1 MTSRFARL
9 AFRTTPSP
17 SALTKFQMPAMS
29 PTMTE
34 GGIASWKL
42 KEGDTFTTGDVL
54 VEIETDK
61 ATIDVEAQDDGVL
74 AKIMVSGPPGGGGGG
89 EAGRLDFES

>member
-1 MTSRFARL
+1 
-9 AFRTTPSP
+9 
-17 SALTKFQMPAMS
+17 
-29 PTMTE
+29 MTE

-74 AKIMVSGPPGGGGGG
+74 AKIMVSGPRGGGGGRG
-89 EAGRLDFES
+89 GGGPARFRKLSGMAWEGWNAEDDAGRDKLWSRYRGT

>member
-1 MTSRFARL
+1 
-9 AFRTTPSP
+9 
-17 SALTKFQMPAMS
+17 MS

-42 KEGDTFTTGDVL
+42 KEGDTFTAGDVL

-61 ATIDVEAQDDGVL
+61 ATIDVEAQDDGFL
-74 AKIMVSGPPGGGGGG
+74 AKILVSQRPRESLKGKPREGPEVPN
-89 EAGRLDFES
+89 EKA

>member
-1 MTSRFARL
+1 
-9 AFRTTPSP
+9 
-17 SALTKFQMPAMS
+17 MPAMS

-74 AKIMVSGPPGGGGGG
+74 AKIIVRIPSVPYGIEDWPLTSPSKTTEPRASQLVPP
-89 EAGRLDFES
+89 

>member
-1 MTSRFARL
+1 
-9 AFRTTPSP
+9 
-17 SALTKFQMPAMS
+17 MPAMS

-42 KEGDTFTTGDVL
+42 KEGDAFTTGDVL

-61 ATIDVEAQDDGVL
+61 ATIDVEAQDDGFL
-74 AKIMVSGPPGGGGGG
+74 AKIIVSHYWRSR
-89 EAGRLDFES
+89 AGCKRARYGK